1 MGQGKIRLVQRGSC
15 HASKWLVGADIP
27 DCEESRRNKRAYK
40 AKITKLICAPGLKNN
55 PDLEPAT
62 DFSGG
67 IVCAIKRSNG
77 TREEISYETAIEAL
91 FSLVRSKALMNGM
104 ASLFPAYSGQRNLSN
119 IDVPSNPFFDITL
132 DDEVMMTSAAVTEE
146 AEVDIPKVG
155 DHVRMLFSQQDLFVA
170 KHTMWFIG
178 TITLATKNNGAGYTL
193 KIQWGDTSEDE
204 HAYPNKEL
212 ELLLPEISLGPSAY
226 VSSRDATALAFD
238 RSPNVLSVGDHVQC
252 FYQNGLSKGQ
262 WWPGRVAKVNTDD
275 NRVDIAYLDGE
286 VRCMHRQITEDQ
298 IIF

>member
-27 DCEESRRNKRAYK
+27 DCEESRRNKRAYN
-40 AKITKLICAPGLKNN
+40 AKITKLICEPSLNN
-55 PDLEPAT
+55 HPDLEPDK
-62 DFSGG
+62 DFSADV
-67 IVCAIKRSNG
+67 VCTIKRSNG
-77 TREEISYETAIEAL
+77 TKEDISYETATEAL
-91 FSLVRSKALMNGM
+91 FSICRSKALMNGIV
-104 ASLFPAYSGQRNLSN
+104 SLFPAYSGQRNLSN
-119 IDVPSNPFFDITL
+119 IDVPSNPFLDATFDE
-132 DDEVMMTSAAVTEE
+132 EVMATSVAVVTEDVKVE
-146 AEVDIPKVG
+146 IPNVG

-178 TITLATKNNGAGYTL
+178 TITFATKTNGAGYTL

-212 ELLLPEISLGPSAY
+212 ELLRPEISLGPSVY
-226 VSSRDATALAFD
+226 VSSRDATTVAFD

-262 WWPGRVAKVNTDD
+262 WWPGRIAKVNTDE

-286 VRCMHRQITEDQ
+286 VRCMHCHLT
-298 IIF
+298 